1 MATMLNRIRHRVE
14 REMLRAVQELD
25 EEHLCSLPPQYRRIV
40 TSFLL
45 RKGKRVRPVLL
56 VLAFRG
62 YAGRAARN
70 LYRAAVGMEFLHEF
84 ILIHDD
90 IVDHSSLRRG
100 LPSLHRDLDTEL
112 KSLPN
117 ARFTGTELAMLVG
130 DMMYAMAVDSM
141 LTVGVSA
148 ERKHKAIRHMTRSAF
163 ATGCGEINELIL
175 ALAPIHVVSRP
186 DILEIY
192 DQKTSHYSFVSPL
205 VMGATL
211 AGAPSTDVGHL
222 TSVGLLSGRSF
233 QIEND
238 IEDLVSKRD
247 SGMKTEYTD
256 LREGKK
262 TLPLW
267 LAHGAA
273 SPRDRATMKRILAMK
288 RPRMRDLADVA
299 AIIERSGGLDG
310 AHKEASAFMRKAR
323 AELRKTRMSAASRT
337 ELDAYLSLL
346 LRPSS

>member
-1 MATMLNRIRHRVE
+1 MLNRVRQNVE
-14 REMLRAVQELD
+14 KEMHKAVRELE
-25 EEHLCSLPPQYRRIV
+25 EEHLRSLPRQYRRIV

-62 YAGRAARN
+62 YAGRSARN

-100 LPSLHRDLDTEL
+100 LPSLHRDLDVEL
-112 KSLPN
+112 KALPN

-130 DMMYAMAVDSM
+130 DMVYAMAVESM

-148 ERKHKAIRHMTRSAF
+148 ERKHKSIRHMTRSAF
-163 ATGCGEINELIL
+163 ETGCGEINELIL
-175 ALAPIHVVSRP
+175 GLAPPRIVSRD
-186 DILEIY
+186 DILQIY

-211 AGAPSTDVGHL
+211 AGAPSADTEHL
-222 TSVGLLSGRSF
+222 TNVGILSGRAF

-238 IEDLVSKRD
+238 VEDLVPKRD
-247 SGMKTEYTD
+247 SGMKTEYSD

-267 LAHGAA
+267 LAYKAA
-273 SPRDRATMKRILAMK
+273 SARDRGTINRVLAMK
-288 RPRMRDLADVA
+288 RPKRADLAGVA
-299 AIIERSGGLDG
+299 AIIERTGGLDG
-310 AHKEASAFMRKAR
+310 ARKEASKFMRKAR

-346 LRPSS
+346 LRPSP